1 MARPGAQLYALAV
14 PLLLAGCGGGG
25 GMPIQSTPPPAVSV
39 PAPPP
44 ASSPV
49 TTPAGA
55 TRDFDTAEYRA
66 SSGPRVHGAI
76 AAYEAG
82 ASGAGVLVGIVDGGL
97 TDAAGEF
104 TGRISP
110 LSRDFGGN
118 GSLLDAGG
126 HGTAV
131 AETLAG
137 GRNGRHVLGIAWGAE
152 LLVLRTDRPGT
163 CAAGGCEHSTA
174 AMAQAVDHA
183 WRSGA
188 RIVNI
193 SMGGDGTAPDLMSAV
208 SRATAAETIVVVAAG
223 NAKAG
228 QTPSTTPSP
237 LAASIADPAFGHG
250 LVIIATSVDED
261 GTISAFSNGAAGH
274 ETRTLSALGGAVRT
288 LDNKGAELFYT
299 GTSFAAPQIAG
310 AAALLAQ
317 AFPNLTSAQIVQLL
331 LTTATDAGD
340 PGPDAVYGM
349 GILDV
354 ARAFQPQGQL
364 SLAGTGAPLGLA
376 ETSLLSAAMGDARPA
391 ALGAVV
397 LDGYARPYRTDLAL
411 GVERPGPRGRLT
423 AALAGTQRHI
433 QGLAGPLSLSFSFAA
448 DRPADGQGVA
458 PTPGET
464 ERTRAQLLAGTIAA
478 RLSPRTS
485 AAFGLRTGLETL
497 EARLDAGPRPAF
509 LLADAGNGTPALEL
523 RPESSAAVT
532 HRLAPGLT
540 LLQGVEIGMVDSTAE
555 RPGPEW
561 RLPGRTAHY
570 QAALAGLALAR
581 GRLTVAGKLR
591 LVNEHGSL
599 LGARFARALGAQ
611 SARSLFAGAEL
622 RLDMAAGLTLGG
634 VLQQGWTH
642 AQAGGALTE
651 GGLLRT
657 RAWAL
662 DLTRI
667 GLLAPN
673 DLAGLRIAAPLRV
686 ISSRFPL
693 ALPQSWDWQSAT
705 ATIARVP
712 LDLTPRGSER
722 VYELSYGV
730 GLSGGWL
737 GANLFARTEPGNIA
751 ARRDDYGAALR
762 WSARF

>member
-1 MARPGAQLYALAV
+1 MASRSAQLCAIVAA
-14 PLLLAGCGGGG
+14 LLLAGCGGGG
-25 GMPIQSTPPPAVSV
+25 SPVQSTPAPAIPT
-39 PAPPP
+39 PATPS
-44 ASSPV
+44 ASTPV
-49 TTPAGA
+49 TTPSTSPA
-55 TRDFDTAEYRA
+55 DFDTAEYRA
-66 SSGPRVHGAI
+66 SSGPRFHGAI

-118 GSLLDAGG
+118 GSIRDASG

-131 AETLAG
+131 AEALAG
-137 GRNGRHVLGIAWGAE
+137 GRNDRHVLGMAWGAE
-152 LLVLRTDRPGT
+152 LLVLRTDQPGS
-163 CAAGGCEHSTA
+163 CAAGGCEHGTA

-193 SMGGDGTAPDLMSAV
+193 SLGGDGAAPDLMAAV
-208 SRATAAETIVVVAAG
+208 SRATAAGTIVVVAAG

-228 QTPSTTPSP
+228 QMPSAGPSP
-237 LAASIADPAFGHG
+237 LAASIADPTYGRG
-250 LVIIATSVDED
+250 LVIVATSVDED
-261 GTISAFSNGAAGH
+261 GQISAFSNGVSGH
-274 ETRTLSALGGAVRT
+274 ETRGLSALGGAVRT
-288 LDNKGAELFYT
+288 VDNKGAELFYT

-331 LTTATDAGD
+331 LTTATDAGA
-340 PGPDAVYGM
+340 PGPDALYGM

-364 SLAGTGAPLGLA
+364 SLAGTGAALGLA
-376 ETSLLSAAMGDARPA
+376 ETSLLSTAMGDARPE
-391 ALGAVV
+391 ALSAVV

-433 QGLAGPLSLSFSFAA
+433 QGMAGPLSLAFTLAP
-448 DRPADGQGVA
+448 DRLMDARGMPEAR
-458 PTPGET
+458 GEA
-464 ERTRAQLLAGTIAA
+464 RQAGAQLIAGTLAA

-485 AAFGLRTGLETL
+485 AAFGLRAGLETL
-497 EARLDAGPRPAF
+497 AARLDDAPRPTF
-509 LLADAGNGTPALEL
+509 LLAEAGAGAPALEL
-523 RPESSAAVT
+523 RPESSAALKHSV
-532 HRLAPGLT
+532 APGLM
-540 LLQGVEIGMVDSTAE
+540 LLHGVETGVVDSAAE
-555 RPGPEW
+555 RPGPDW
-561 RLPGRTAHY
+561 RLPSRTAHY
-570 QAALAGLALAR
+570 QAALAALSLAR
-581 GRLTVAGKLR
+581 GPVSLGAKLR
-591 LVNEHGSL
+591 LVTEQGSV

-622 RLDMAAGLTLGG
+622 RLEMAAGLMLGG
-634 VLQQGWTH
+634 AMQRGWTY

-657 RAWAL
+657 RGWAL
-662 DLTRI
+662 DLARA
-667 GLLAPN
+667 GLFAPG
-673 DLAGLRIAAPLRV
+673 DMAGLRIAAPLRV
-686 ISSRFPL
+686 TSSRFAL
-693 ALPQSWDWQSAT
+693 SLPQSWDWQSAT
-705 ATIARVP
+705 ATVARVP
-712 LDLTPRGSER
+712 LDLVPRGSER
-722 VYELSYGV
+722 IYELSYGL
-730 GLSGGWL
+730 GMSGGWL
-737 GANLFARTEPGNIA
+737 GANLFARSEPGNVA
-751 ARRDDYGAALR
+751 AQRGDYGAALR